1 MFYLQVQWFIVVPY
15 PQWIDVSNPR
25 TKEWFPYLIV
35 SHSLHYIFITFHKQ
49 FSIDHAIDFITFM
62 FYILYISYTR
72 DFGIVD
78 VA

>member
-1 MFYLQVQWFIVVPY
+1 MFYLQAQWFIVVPY
-15 PQWIDVSNPR
+15 PQWIDVSNER

-35 SHSLHYIFITFHKQ
+35 SHSLHYIIITFHKQ
-49 FSIDHAIDFITFM
+49 FSIDHAIDFINFM

-72 DFGIVD
+72 DFAIVD